1 MSRSLPRPLIAA
13 ALAALVTQV
22 GQANPAS
29 AKPIDSGHFHGEF
42 VETIDDFCGIE
53 GLVVERSTVV
63 DVAYRVSERQ
73 GLIYFQEHFDTTDVL
88 TNQSTGESL
97 THEGTVLGK
106 DVHVTDNGDGTITIV
121 RLNTGN
127 VTTYDESGKAVARDP
142 GQLRERLV
150 FDLAGTPDD
159 PEDDVLV
166 SYYEVLKESTGRND
180 DLCAVVAEKWG

>member
-1 MSRSLPRPLIAA
+1 
-13 ALAALVTQV
+13 
-22 GQANPAS
+22 
-29 AKPIDSGHFHGEF
+29 
-42 VETIDDFCGIE
+42 
-53 GLVVERSTVV
+53 
-63 DVAYRVSERQ
+63 
-73 GLIYFQEHFDTTDVL
+73 VL